1 MSYSSVK
8 SYLDDRREGD
18 YIRVNLEWLSFNR
31 SYDFDLYMF
40 INDQYVLLCRKKLN
54 LTKEMTKKI
63 KRKNLFIDARD
74 SQHFQAYMEE
84 NIGDIIRDSAKPI
97 REKSEAVYNVSTN
110 LVNDLLNEP
119 KAANIN
125 KVKTMVDNQLEFV
138 MNNPGAVDSL
148 MSITEHDYYTYTHSM
163 NVAIYLVGLGGQM
176 DMSSEEIKEL
186 SLGGMLH
193 DLGKAKIPLEI
204 INSTGK
210 LTEEEFK
217 IMQGHP
223 EFGVEILR
231 KLDSAHNMVPKNCYF
246 AISDHHEKFEGG
258 GYPAKKCGCDIHI
271 YGRMT
276 KVCDVF
282 DALTTKRSYK
292 DAMTSFD
299 ALILM
304 KEKMSGEFD
313 PEIFDHFLR
322 LMADYSKFQR
332 TGQ

>member
-1 MSYSSVK
+1 
-8 SYLDDRREGD
+8 
-18 YIRVNLEWLSFNR
+18 
-31 SYDFDLYMF
+31 
-40 INDQYVLLCRKKLN
+40 
-54 LTKEMTKKI
+54 
-63 KRKNLFIDARD
+63 
-74 SQHFQAYMEE
+74 
-84 NIGDIIRDSAKPI
+84 
-97 REKSEAVYNVSTN
+97 
-110 LVNDLLNEP
+110 
-119 KAANIN
+119 
-125 KVKTMVDNQLEFV
+125 
-138 MNNPGAVDSL
+138 
-148 MSITEHDYYTYTHSM
+148 M